1 MAHLTPVSRRELI
14 QRLTQ
19 LGFDGPYAGG
29 RHMFML
35 RGTQRLTIPNPHRNE
50 ISVDLLRR
58 ILKQGEI
65 PRASWL
71 EQ

>member
-1 MAHLTPVSRRELI
+1 MSHLAPVSRRKLI
-14 QRLTQ
+14 QRLMQ
-19 LGFDGPYAGG
+19 LGFTGPYGGG

-35 RGTQRLTIPNPHRNE
+35 RGDQRLTIPNPHRHE

-58 ILKQGEI
+58 ILGQAEV
-65 PRASWL
+65 SHEEWL